1 MNEPNN
7 QIPGFTPI
15 SEYVE
20 KSAAIP
26 RRSDLLRRA
35 RNLLSHPSSWWDRS
49 AECRSNLIG
58 EMDADLQNNKPDP
71 EVTIGRLRKRIVKLM
86 DQRDGY
92 KKQLE
97 HYKVVVGSDWRIE
110 QRYNRFQEVK
120 SEHQRVRALETR
132 VKEQEELIK
141 LLRKENERT
150 N

>member
-15 SEYVE
+15 SEYAE

-35 RNLLSHPSSWWDRS
+35 RNLLSHPSSWWERS
-49 AECRSNLIG
+49 VVCRSELIG
-58 EMDADLQNNKPDP
+58 ELDDELHNKTDP

-92 KKQLE
+92 KKQLD

-110 QRYNRFQEVK
+110 HRYNRFQDWTTEIK
-120 SEHQRVRALETR
+120 RVRALETR

-141 LLRKENERT
+141 LLRKQNEQL
-150 N
+150 